1 MRKSIKIK
9 APSPAMVVASVAL
22 FVALGGSAYAIG
34 RNSVGTPQLKNNAV
48 ISSKVRDGSLKAGDF
63 GNGQLP
69 TGSSGYCAGT
79 CQTLT
84 DAYER
89 MGTPATVKVGS
100 SGRLFASASVG
111 VYQDQGLAG
120 PYSEAQCRIK
130 ASGPG
135 LGALTD
141 VSLAQYGEVR
151 ALGQDVMIPLV
162 GSLPVGAGTYEVG
175 VYCLGLQA
183 SQGETTKIYNV
194 DLVAFGVR

>member
-1 MRKSIKIK
+1 MKKLIK

-34 RNSVGTPQLKNNAV
+34 RNSVGTPQLKSNAV
-48 ISSKVRDGSLKAGDF
+48 ISSKVRDGSLKANDF
-63 GNGQLP
+63 GKGQLP
-69 TGSSGYCAGT
+69 TGSSGYCAAI

-84 DAYER
+84 SSYVR

-111 VYQDQGLAG
+111 VYQDLPLVGSF
-120 PYSEAQCRIK
+120 SEAQCKIQ

-135 LGALTD
+135 LNTLTD
-141 VSLAQYGEVR
+141 VSQVQYGEIIAR
-151 ALGQDVMIPLV
+151 YQDVAIPLV

-183 SQGETTKIYNV
+183 GLGETTKIFNV
-194 DLVAFGVR
+194 DLVAFGLR